1 MRRKSGKELTQLELL
16 KRLNLMGIKYDPT
29 ITGKNYYINLY
40 DKEVQSP
47 LNQEKIQKELERDKK
62 YMDYLTNDLRI
73 KKQTSIN
80 YLAEKKNHY
89 ILNSLNPDKNFVCD
103 SGMSRCLS
111 LFLCFNTFFYI
122 TKNNKLIDI
131 NVKGIIANLKKSI
144 NDINIYGILKPFFDS
159 ICTFNINVDMF
170 KYLYII
176 IYISIV
182 VVLFFSFI
190 KSIMRK
196 LKKRDN

>member
-29 ITGKNYYINLY
+29 IIGKNYYINLY

-47 LNQEKIQKELERDKK
+47 LNQEKILKELERDKK

-73 KKQTSIN
+73 KKQASIN
-80 YLAEKKNHY
+80 YLAEKKNQN
-89 ILNSLNPDKNFVCD
+89 IVNNINPDKNFVCD
-103 SGMSRCLS
+103 SKMSICIS
-111 LFLCFNTFFYI
+111 IFLCFNTFFYI
-122 TKNNKLIDI
+122 TKNNKFI
-131 NVKGIIANLKKSI
+131 NINAKGIIAKLKKSI
-144 NDINIYGILKPFFDS
+144 NDIDISGIFKTFFDS
-159 ICTFNINVDMF
+159 ICEFNINVDMF

-190 KSIMRK
+190 KSLMGK
-196 LKKRDN
+196 LKKK